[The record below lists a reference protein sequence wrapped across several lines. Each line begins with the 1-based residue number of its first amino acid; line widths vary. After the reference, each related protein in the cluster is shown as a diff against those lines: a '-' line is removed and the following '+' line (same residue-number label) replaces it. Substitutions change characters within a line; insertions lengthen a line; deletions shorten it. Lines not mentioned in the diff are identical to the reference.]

1 LLLLLLLFAATGNAV
16 TGHYGLEFD
25 DQSAAAAA
33 AAAAALRQELQF
45 AHLRV
50 QLSGNRMTV
59 TAADGSKLSAADAA
73 KVGAYMNGMTGA
85 KSVHHVQIGE
95 CQ

>member
-1 LLLLLLLFAATGNAV
+1 LLLLLLLFAATGNAL
-16 TGHYGLEFD
+16 TGHYGLQFD

-33 AAAAALRQELQF
+33 ANALRQELQF

-85 KSVHHVQIGE
+85 KSVHHVQMGE